1 MRVPDEIRKCV
12 VFLGY
17 QMADG
22 TRKVVGTALY
32 LECELP
38 ACRSSC
44 LITARHVVNGIRKL
58 GLTDVHIRLN
68 QANGEAKWYSSKIE
82 QWFFPSDPSLDAAV
96 LPALVPVGSD
106 HLVLTLSTIITPS
119 VATELNIGVGEEV
132 FVTGLFAH
140 HVGNHRNAPIVR
152 IGNLA
157 AYPEERIQT
166 GEFGEIDA
174 YLIEARSIGG
184 LSWVA
189 CVRAHRAGPLV

>member
-1 MRVPDEIRKCV
+1 MRVPDLRLAAVDHHFHRLAPKFLFIDY
-12 VFLGY
+12 VFPFCFHRVLSFH
-17 QMADG
+17 
-22 TRKVVGTALY
+22 L
-32 LECELP
+32 
-38 ACRSSC
+38 SSRVRQ
-44 LITARHVVNGIRKL
+44 IGGVS
-58 GLTDVHIRLN
+58 LTDVHIRLN